1 MREITAPAPFTVGEH
16 DNIVAAVFD
25 HERNDPD
32 TVTFQRLI
40 DGTWTDVTCAAAA
53 AQIRSTA
60 LGLIAEGVQ
69 AGDRVA
75 IFSAT
80 RYEWAIIDFAILAVG
95 AVTVPIYETSS
106 AEQVRWV
113 LSDSAAV
120 VAFAETDAHA
130 SIITELAGELPEL
143 RRVLHIDG
151 SGPKALEQLEQ
162 QGASVDPGELT
173 ARLEALRADHPATL
187 IYTSGTTGR
196 PKGCQL
202 THSNLVYE
210 TRGAKAVLPTLL
222 HKGERLLV
230 FLPLAHV
237 LARALTLCAFHNK
250 VIVGFTSDIKNLVP
264 MFAVFKPTVVV
275 SVPRVFEKVYNTA
288 AQNAANDGKGRIFD
302 LAAQTAVDWSEAS
315 ENGGPGLLLRAKH
328 ALFDRLVYHKL
339 RAALGGD
346 CRASVSGGAPLG
358 ARLGH
363 FYRGVGLT
371 IYEGYGLTETSAAI
385 TVNQVGACKIGTV
398 GKLLPGNSIRIA
410 DDGELLLRG
419 GVVFDGYW
427 HNDQATSEAIVD
439 GWFKTG
445 DLGAVDEQGFLTI
458 TGRKK
463 EIIVTAGGK
472 NVAPAVLE
480 DQLRGHALISQAMVV
495 GDAKPFIAALIT
507 IDPEAFDGWKQRN
520 SKPAGSSVA
529 DLVNDPDLLAEV
541 DAAVKQANLVG
552 VARGVDSQVPHPAGR
567 LHRGHR
573 GTDADDEGEAQGR
586 FREVRRRHQ
595 RAVRQG
601 LAANQPGQPAGQIV
615 PTPVRGHPIPAG
627 GTHRGGA
634 VRVAEQP
641 ADGVGDLLHRPTV
654 YHHPSLVVLHGFWCT
669 ARRAGDHRHAG
680 CRRFQEHDAQPLD
693 IEPGST
699 GAARHGEHV
708 GHRVIR
714 GQLGGWD
721 ATGEDDVVTDADTL
735 GQLVQGRHVWP
746 AARNDQRR
754 AVDPPSDRG

>member
-1 MREITAPAPFTVGEH
+1 VREITAPAPFTVSEH
-16 DNIVAAVFD
+16 DNIVAAVFE

-32 TVTFQRLI
+32 AVIFQRQVN
-40 DGTWTDVTCAAAA
+40 GTWTDVTCAAAA

-60 LGLIAEGVQ
+60 LGLIADGVQ
-69 AGDRVA
+69 PGDRVV

-80 RYEWAIIDFAILAVG
+80 RYEWAILDQAILAVG
-95 AVTVPIYETSS
+95 GVTVPIYETSS

-113 LSDSAAV
+113 LTDSGAV
-120 VAFAETDAHA
+120 MAFAETDAHA
-130 SIITELAGELPEL
+130 SMIAELAGELPEL

-151 SGPKALEQLEQ
+151 SGPKALDQLEQ
-162 QGASVDPGELT
+162 EGASVDPAELT
-173 ARLEALRADHPATL
+173 ARLEALHADDPATL

-210 TRGAKAVLPTLL
+210 TRGARAVLPTLL
-222 HKGERLLV
+222 RKGERLLV

-250 VIVGFTSDIKNLVP
+250 VVVGFTSDIKNLVP

-288 AQNAANDGKGRIFD
+288 AQNAANDGKGRIFEI
-302 LAAQTAVDWSEAS
+302 AAQTAVDWSEAS
-315 ENGGPGLLLRAKH
+315 DNGGPSLLLRAKH

-346 CRASVSGGAPLG
+346 CNASVSGGGPLG

-385 TVNQVGACKIGTV
+385 TVNQIDALKVGTV
-398 GKLLPGNSIRIA
+398 GKLLPGNSMRIA

-427 HNDQATSEAIVD
+427 HNDQATREAFED

-480 DQLRGHALISQAMVV
+480 DQLRAHPLISQAMVV
-495 GDAKPFIAALIT
+495 GDAKPFIGALIT
-507 IDPEAFDGWKQRN
+507 IDPEAFEGWEQRN
-520 SKPAGSSVA
+520 GKSAGSSVG

-541 DAAVKQANLVG
+541 DGAVKQANLSVSHAESIRKFRILPVDFTEDSG
-552 VARGVDSQVPHPAGR
+552 ELTPTMKVKRKVVAEKF
-567 LHRGHR
+567 
-573 GTDADDEGEAQGR
+573 ADDIEAIYSKG
-586 FREVRRRHQ
+586 
-595 RAVRQG
+595 
-601 LAANQPGQPAGQIV
+601 
-615 PTPVRGHPIPAG
+615 
-627 GTHRGGA
+627 
-634 VRVAEQP
+634 
-641 ADGVGDLLHRPTV
+641 
-654 YHHPSLVVLHGFWCT
+654 
-669 ARRAGDHRHAG
+669 
-680 CRRFQEHDAQPLD
+680 
-693 IEPGST
+693 
-699 GAARHGEHV
+699 
-708 GHRVIR
+708 
-714 GQLGGWD
+714 
-721 ATGEDDVVTDADTL
+721 
-735 GQLVQGRHVWP
+735 
-746 AARNDQRR
+746 
-754 AVDPPSDRG
+754 